1 MATTPNMGLTLPEVL
16 VTSGPQYATEINTAF
31 DEVDSHDHSPG
42 KGSRITPS
50 GLNINASLPIN
61 NNSITNIKSLV
72 LATQTSV
79 TTNKSIYSRGVD
91 LYYRDNAGNEIQLT
105 AAGGVNVSGVGGFTG
120 LVSPASAT
128 YTLLSETFGFF
139 SDASEY
145 AKLATGDLQIFP
157 RTGASPQAVT
167 LIADAATA
175 AYNLLLP
182 TTAPVANSF
191 MRMQTGSAAAFVE
204 LLGTNNQVTVTQ
216 NTSDMTLSLPQD
228 IHTGATPTFAGLT
241 LTGALTGTSAAFTTA
256 VFSGAVQFQNDL
268 SLTGPSPSLLTASN
282 YTATFGSVKTDLIAP
297 ETGTDVTINGNIQS
311 INMTLSQDISA
322 RDLTLSGNVTLS
334 GFLKTITGATV
345 DASLRNITATQTL
358 TGSTVASSGPIT
370 GASLTVTTSATAS
383 VVQTDTILPKT
394 SPITGGI
401 AIYGRRNGSAPAAG
415 DVGETSIYGPSTN
428 ITCSASFQNLQ
439 TLNLGP
445 GVWEVSGCV
454 GIIGNN
460 AVTIPN
466 VRFLQAAVS
475 LASATTD
482 DSRYARSQAAIIA
495 LGLGEQMDVITFSR
509 RINLASNTDV
519 YLVARVIGTNVNQAL
534 FEAART
540 TLKIQRVG

>member
-16 VTSGPQYATEINTAF
+16 VTSGPQYATEINTAL

-91 LYYRDNAGNEIQLT
+91 LYYRDDAGNEIQLT

-139 SDASEY
+139 SDAAEY

-167 LIADAATA
+167 FIADAATS
-175 AYNLLLP
+175 AYDLQLP
-182 TTAPVANSF
+182 ATAPVANSF
-191 MRMQTGSAAAFVE
+191 MRMQVGSAAAFVE

-241 LTGALTGTSAAFTTA
+241 LTGAIGTTDINASGDVTLTKAAPATMSAGTY
-256 VFSGAVQFQNDL
+256 D
-268 SLTGPSPSLLTASN
+268 
-282 YTATFGSVKTDLIAP
+282 ATFNKVI
-297 ETGTDVTINGNIQS
+297 
-311 INMTLSQDISA
+311 
-322 RDLTLSGNVTLS
+322 
-334 GFLKTITGATV
+334 
-345 DASLRNITATQTL
+345 
-358 TGSTVASSGPIT
+358 
-370 GASLTVTTSATAS
+370 
-383 VVQTDTILPKT
+383 TDTIEAQTGTEVTVSDDLLCSTVVKT
-394 SPITGGI
+394 NSLLVNGGSEITMSTIKPATVITYTVNESFANNGVQVQGRTNGSPIASSYIGYEIIFTMGADMLMSTGPNYYDLI
-401 AIYGRRNGSAPAAG
+401 FFLVPA
-415 DVGETSIYGPSTN
+415 GE
-428 ITCSASFQNLQ
+428 
-439 TLNLGP
+439 
-445 GVWEVSGCV
+445 WEVSGTTTFQIDPSSV
-454 GIIGNN
+454 GSGNATVKLDHVRLGISTSGTAFDAPQYTNSLTVPRLANIGGTTSFVTL
-460 AVTIPN
+460 AVTSAKRRIR
-466 VRFLQAAVS
+466 VSSSTTYHLTAAVLQDPLS
-475 LASATTD
+475 PTNGSKFLAST
-482 DSRYARSQAAIIA
+482 YVK
-495 LGLGEQMDVITFSR
+495 LE
-509 RINLASNTDV
+509 
-519 YLVARVIGTNVNQAL
+519 
-534 FEAART
+534 
-540 TLKIQRVG
+540 RVG